1 MKPAYGYTRDAKPD
15 LRTKNFPF
23 GASRST
29 PPNAPITTHHVQA
42 ASANAPAGAGASLHP
57 DNPVDTRA
65 LAIAI
70 PPAHPLRNT
79 HIPEDHTNTLPLQR
93 TSPIHTSASRL
104 TRLARNGQSTLT

>member
-29 PPNAPITTHHVQA
+29 PPNTPITTYHVQA
-42 ASANAPAGAGASLHP
+42 PSANAPAGAGASLHP

-79 HIPEDHTNTLPLQR
+79 HIPENHTNTLPLQR